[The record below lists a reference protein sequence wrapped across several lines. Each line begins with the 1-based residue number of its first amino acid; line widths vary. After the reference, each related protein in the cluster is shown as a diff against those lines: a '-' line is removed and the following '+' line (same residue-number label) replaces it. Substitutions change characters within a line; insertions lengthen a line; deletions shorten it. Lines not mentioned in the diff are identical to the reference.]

1 LSAARLAWNLAA
13 AIAQFTPIEPHETIT
28 RMDGMMMGLA
38 GTIIG
43 ASAVGVTGIMKSV
56 ADTYLPGTLA
66 KTGHKHQMNVN
77 LQSQRHDAVKCWRAG
92 LADARDVYR
101 QWEAGPRDKDAPNAV
116 GDEWFEG
123 LRPHLPTTGEAAE
136 FRTAHEVNCDNPTVM
151 LLSLEIGR
159 IETEWVNE
167 AKGHPRRARKRR

>member
-1 LSAARLAWNLAA
+1 M
-13 AIAQFTPIEPHETIT
+13 P
-28 RMDGMMMGLA
+28 
-38 GTIIG
+38 
-43 ASAVGVTGIMKSV
+43 
-56 ADTYLPGTLA
+56 
-66 KTGHKHQMNVN
+66 
-77 LQSQRHDAVKCWRAG
+77 
-92 LADARDVYR
+92 
-101 QWEAGPRDKDAPNAV
+101 PNAV

>member
-1 LSAARLAWNLAA
+1 
-13 AIAQFTPIEPHETIT
+13 
-28 RMDGMMMGLA
+28 MMGVA
-38 GTIIG
+38 GTLIG
-43 ASAVGVTGIMKSV
+43 ASAVGVTGIVKSV
-56 ADTYLPGTLA
+56 ADTYLPGVLA
-66 KTGHKHQMNVN
+66 KTGHQHQMNVN
-77 LQSQRHDAVKCWRAG
+77 LQSQRHEAIKHWRAG

-123 LRPHLPTTGEAAE
+123 LRPQLPTTGEAAKY
-136 FRTAHEVNCDNPTVM
+136 RTAHEVNCDNPTVM

-167 AKGHPRRARKRR
+167 AKDHPRRPRKRR